1 MKNTVITTIN
11 NVAITIAYD
20 NQNAMVP
27 IKPICEA
34 LGVDY
39 STQLQKLKNDEDL
52 SSTIGLRPMVGSD
65 NKLREMVCIPLEY
78 VFGWLFTINPMNVK
92 PEAQKAVR
100 EYRRDCYHAL
110 YEHFFNKTR
119 DREQSLERT
128 VTLQREQLDL
138 RSKPAKTGE
147 DFERFLEIEGQL
159 RQEKARRKSITSDS
173 IITLKTLFE

>member
-11 NVAITIAYD
+11 NVAITIAHN
-20 NQNAMVP
+20 NQNAMIP
-27 IKPICEA
+27 IRPICEA
-34 LGVDY
+34 LGVSY
-39 STQLQKLKNDEDL
+39 SSQLQKLKNDEDL
-52 SSTIGLRPMVGSD
+52 SSVVLLSNTTGADGKSY
-65 NKLREMVCIPLEY
+65 EMVCIPIEY

-119 DREQSLERT
+119 DREQSFERT
-128 VTLQREQLDL
+128 ITLQREQSDL
-138 RSKPAKTGE
+138 KSKPAKTGE
-147 DFERFLEIEGQL
+147 DFERFLEIEDQL

-173 IITLKTLFE
+173 IITLKTLF